1 MLRNFEILFYNER
14 KIRVTWTTAI
24 LPIGILFLLF
34 WWGDLRFLL
43 EASSFLAARM
53 HWLSGFLPPTFAMVN
68 TWALCTVS
76 SSLSLSQCACSR
88 MLCVCLC
95 ACMHVWVYRH
105 VFFFSLHHVRITHS
119 CQDLLVPIFS
129 MYLPRMRI
137 LYYGTITDDPIW
149 GLEEVTRNHHL
160 PQYPYLNL
168 ENDPNKV
175 AYSIFHPGSNPGSH
189 AALSCHVCGRPPTKY
204 LEKGQHNVSWRRI
217 QKYNQ
222 GILLMYLQGE
232 VCNHRRW

>member
-1 MLRNFEILFYNER
+1 MLPECTDYLDSFHLHLRWLIPELF
-14 KIRVTWTTAI
+14 A
-24 LPIGILFLLF
+24 
-34 WWGDLRFLL
+34 
-43 EASSFLAARM
+43 
-53 HWLSGFLPPTFAMVN
+53 
-68 TWALCTVS
+68 
-76 SSLSLSQCACSR
+76 LSLPHSHFLNVLAHECYV
-88 MLCVCLC
+88 CVC